1 MHFFPENMHFFT
13 TLSILHMICTQLR
26 QNKNQLA
33 DVLEFNCTRQTQNAT
48 CRLVYVWF
56 QFYFFFFLNFDFQLH
71 MVHFNSKYGSLPE
84 AADKPDGLSVL
95 GFFIEVGLFCID

>member
-33 DVLEFNCTRQTQNAT
+33 DVLEFNCTRQTQNVT
-48 CRLVYVWF
+48 CRLVYVYFSVAYGAF
-56 QFYFFFFLNFDFQLH
+56 Q
-71 MVHFNSKYGSLPE
+71 
-84 AADKPDGLSVL
+84 
-95 GFFIEVGLFCID
+95 